1 MVGGA
6 AGCLAATELSGSFL
20 LLRSAGVDIRHMT
33 GDFLE
38 KYLTVATAAF
48 QVHPEGKFVVDVDK
62 NIDINDVSVL
72 GPWEGMPP
80 LPPGS
85 LELPDPCCGDAE
97 LPFALAAGDPKLPR
111 GSAQR

>member
-6 AGCLAATELSGSFL
+6 AGCLAAAELSGSFL
-20 LLRSAGVDIRHMT
+20 LLRAAGVDIRHAT

-38 KYLTVATAAF
+38 KYLTVATTAF

-72 GPWEGMPP
+72 GPWEGMPL
-80 LPPGS
+80 LPPRAAWRCLIPS
-85 LELPDPCCGDAE
+85 L
-97 LPFALAAGDPKLPR
+97 PK
-111 GSAQR
+111 GC